1 MSFPDFAILL
11 ERCQAL
17 SQLADV
23 AQLRTHQSNVVLRGV
38 AGSFLPLIVGAESL
52 FSTPSSPSE
61 STLRLSVVLC
71 ADHDEAAHFFTDL
84 NTLVAKEGIHFFPS
98 SYRGRID
105 AANLLPE
112 RVVQRTETLLALT
125 KEQVAQPLIVV
136 TYPAALAEKVA
147 VGSTKTENNISIRL
161 GENLSQ
167 DAFIEALENIGFTQ
181 EEFVYEPGQ
190 YARRGSIVD
199 LFSYADYYPYR
210 VDFLGD
216 EVDSIR
222 RFAVESQLSI
232 ETLRDVLVVGAM
244 TEEAEKKVLLHTFFP
259 ASTLLWTADTKSLL
273 SDFAIVRNEMEE
285 ELSHHF
291 AKLEELEGILAAF
304 SLLEHGVLE
313 TRGRAKTISFNAHPQ
328 PLFHKNF
335 NLIAE
340 TLRNEAAA
348 GHTSYILSE
357 QTSQLERLK
366 NIFED
371 HHLELGREYTLVE
384 ASLHAGFCSEELGVN
399 FFTDHEL
406 FERHHAYRLSRQISR
421 RDSLSVSELQQL
433 KPGDYVVHEDYGV
446 GIFEGLVT
454 HRKDGVNYELVR
466 LSYRD
471 HDSLLMS
478 VHSLDKLSKYRA
490 SDDTPP
496 VLNKLNSSAW
506 NKLKARTKKQVKDI
520 ARDLIQLY
528 AQRRAQEGFAYSPD
542 TYLQEEL
549 EASFQYE
556 DTPDQLATT
565 IAVKRDMEQNI
576 PMDRLICADVGF
588 GKTEIAI
595 RASFKAVC
603 DNKQVAVLV
612 PTTVLALQHY
622 RTFCKRLTNFPCKVA
637 ILSRLQTTKQQKV
650 VMQGL
655 ADGSI
660 DVVIGTHSLLR
671 SSIQFKDLGLLVVD
685 EEQKF
690 GVAAKEH
697 LKAMRTHVDT
707 LTLTATPIPR
717 TLQFSLMGARD
728 MSVIATP
735 PPNRYPIETEV
746 MQFDEKRIAAAIRR
760 EVQRGGQVYFV
771 NNLVQNL
778 TLLHARLEEL
788 LPEVRFGVA
797 HGQMRGADLE
807 QVMLEFMNGDYD
819 VLLCT
824 SIVEAGLDI
833 QNVNTIFINN
843 GHRFGLSDL
852 HQLRGRVGRSDRK
865 AYCYILIPMT
875 ETLTPNARQRL
886 KAIVEYS
893 DLGSGMSLAMQ
904 DLNIRGAGNLLGA
917 EQSGFIVDLGLETY
931 YKILDEAV
939 EELKQEEFSELFT
952 DENKSAKAYII
963 PECVVDSDMPLYL
976 PPEYVEST
984 AERMRLYRKLTALQN
999 TEEVNRFI
1007 AELQDRFGE
1016 LPTEARELL
1025 KIPELKWTA
1034 RSLGIQRIQFQN
1046 GVMVLQFVT
1055 PMTSPFYASDLFGFI
1070 LKNIAALGNQAQLRQ
1085 TETSLSL
1092 VVRGISSIDDAQEL
1106 LKRLVKS

>member
-1 MSFPDFAILL
+1 MALPALEHL
-11 ERCQAL
+11 VERCKAL
-17 SQLADV
+17 PQLTEI
-23 AQLRTHQSNVVLRGV
+23 AQLRTLRERYVLCGT
-38 AGSFLPLIVGAESL
+38 AGSFLPLLVGAES
-52 FSTPSSPSE
+52 FFVAPAAGGDCS
-61 STLRLSVVLC
+61 LRLSVVLC
-71 ADHDEAAHFFTDL
+71 SDHDSAAHFFTDL
-84 NTLVAKEGIHFFPS
+84 NTLVGKEGVYFFPS

-105 AANLLPE
+105 TANLLAE
-112 RVVQRTETLLALT
+112 RVVQRTETLLNLNQQSASQRL
-125 KEQVAQPLIVV
+125 VVV
-136 TYPAALAEKVA
+136 TYLAALAEKVA
-147 VGSTKTENNISIRL
+147 VSSTRVENNISLRK
-161 GENLSQ
+161 GEILSQ
-167 DAFIEALENIGFTQ
+167 DHLIEALENIGFTQ

-232 ETLRDVLVVGAM
+232 ESLNEVLVVGAM
-244 TEEAEKKVLLHTFFP
+244 TEEAEKKVLLSTFFP
-259 ASTLLWTADTKSLL
+259 SSTLVWTTDIKYLL
-273 SDFAIVRNEMEE
+273 SDFATVQNEIEE
-285 ELSHHF
+285 ELSSHF
-291 AKLEELEGILAAF
+291 AGVEELEALLTKY
-304 SLLEHGVLE
+304 SLLEHDVVEKRKELRE
-313 TRGRAKTISFNAHPQ
+313 LSFATRPQ

-340 TLRNEAAA
+340 TLRNEVAE
-348 GHTSYILSE
+348 GHCSYVLSE
-357 QTSQLERLK
+357 QSSQLERLK
-366 NIFED
+366 KIFDD
-371 HHLELGREYTLVE
+371 HQLTEGSDYILVE

-421 RDSLSVSELQQL
+421 RDSLSFADLQQL

-454 HRKDGVNYELVR
+454 HRKEGINYELVR

-478 VHSLDKLSKYRA
+478 VHSLDKLSKYRGSEDA
-490 SDDTPP
+490 PP
-496 VLNKLNSSAW
+496 VLNKLNSGAW
-506 NKLKARTKKQVKDI
+506 NKLKARTKRQVKDI

-565 IAVKRDMEQNI
+565 IAVKHDMELSV

-622 RTFCKRLTNFPCKVA
+622 RTFCRRLANFPCKVA
-637 ILSRLQTTKQQKV
+637 VLSRLQTAKQQKAV
-650 VMQGL
+650 IEGL
-655 ADGSI
+655 AEGKI

-697 LKAMRTHVDT
+697 LKAMRTHIDT

-728 MSVIATP
+728 MSIIATP
-735 PPNRYPIETEV
+735 PPNRHPIETEV
-746 MQFDEKRIAAAIRR
+746 MQFDEARVAAAIRR
-760 EVQRGGQVYFV
+760 ELQRGGQVYFV

-833 QNVNTIFINN
+833 ENVNTIFINN

-852 HQLRGRVGRSDRK
+852 HQLRGRVGRSDKK

-875 ETLTPNARQRL
+875 EVLTQSARQRL

-904 DLNIRGAGNLLGA
+904 DLNIRGAGDLLGA

-939 EELKQEEFSELFT
+939 EELKHEEFAELFT
-952 DENKSAKAYII
+952 EEKKEGEGYVI
-963 PECVVDSDMPLYL
+963 PECVVDSDMALYL
-976 PPEYVEST
+976 PSEYVEST
-984 AERMRLYRKLTALQN
+984 AERMRLYRKLTTLQR
-999 TEEVNRFI
+999 TEDVQQFI

-1016 LPTEARELL
+1016 LPAEARELL

-1034 RSLGIQRIQFQN
+1034 RKLGIQRIQFQN
-1046 GVMVLQFVT
+1046 KIMVLQFVT
-1055 PMTSPFYASDLFGFI
+1055 PMSSPFYASNVFGCI
-1070 LKNIAALGNQAQLRQ
+1070 LKNIATFGNQAQLRQ

-1092 VVRGISSIDDAQEL
+1092 VVRGITDMDGAQEV
-1106 LKRLVKS
+1106 LKHLAQ